1 MRKYILY
8 FLIASVSFLQAGI
21 NEDLLQGAMEG
32 NTALVKRSIEQRAEL
47 ETKNEE
53 GETALI
59 LAAWYGSP
67 EIVILLLENG
77 ANVNAQDKLGFTAI
91 AKASSLGVGRHYE
104 IVELLIQASANV
116 NLKTKDGRS
125 PFILAIINGH
135 RELSNVLKRAGAKDE
150 PYFTGEETN
159 LELLAAAFNDGGNS
173 NAFVLSLK
181 KVLAGKPCNYA
192 CNPHQLNRKGK
203 GEGVL
208 VGGNLSLLVHSIGT
222 VSDIDTKNKIL
233 FLEDIGEYLYHI
245 DRMMMQ
251 LKRAGKLDQ
260 PAGIIFG
267 SFNEMKDTAIPFGS
281 DIYSILYDKLK
292 QYNYPVC
299 FDFPVGHSER
309 NYALKHGIPHKLSVT
324 SKKISLREI
333 NL

>member
-150 PYFTGEETN
+150 PYFT
-159 LELLAAAFNDGGNS
+159 AARLGN
-173 NAFVLSLK
+173 
-181 KVLAGKPCNYA
+181 
-192 CNPHQLNRKGK
+192 LNRVQYVMFFKPNINANDDLGMNSLMYSARNGNREILNLLLKSGAKVDAKDKSGK
-203 GEGVL
+203 TALMFAARRGHKEIV
-208 VGGNLSLLVHSIGT
+208 SLLLDYDA
-222 VSDIDTKNKIL
+222 DIDI
-233 FLEDIGEYLYHI
+233 EDNSKY
-245 DRMMMQ
+245 
-251 LKRAGKLDQ
+251 
-260 PAGIIFG
+260 
-267 SFNEMKDTAIPFGS
+267 TAITWAEKFSQKEIADFLRRLS
-281 DIYSILYDKLK
+281 DK
-292 QYNYPVC
+292 
-299 FDFPVGHSER
+299 
-309 NYALKHGIPHKLSVT
+309 
-324 SKKISLREI
+324 
-333 NL
+333 

>member
-159 LELLAAAFNDGGNS
+159 LELLAAARLGN
-173 NAFVLSLK
+173 
-181 KVLAGKPCNYA
+181 
-192 CNPHQLNRKGK
+192 LNRVQYVMFFKPNINANDDLGMNS
-203 GEGVL
+203 L
-208 VGGNLSLLVHSIGT
+208 MYSARNGN
-222 VSDIDTKNKIL
+222 
-233 FLEDIGEYLYHI
+233 
-245 DRMMMQ
+245 
-251 LKRAGKLDQ
+251 
-260 PAGIIFG
+260 
-267 SFNEMKDTAIPFGS
+267 
-281 DIYSILYDKLK
+281 
-292 QYNYPVC
+292 
-299 FDFPVGHSER
+299 
-309 NYALKHGIPHKLSVT
+309 
-324 SKKISLREI
+324 REI
-333 NL
+333 NILLKRVFKEKLTLSFEIDEPFLINIDIEDNSKYTAITWAEKFSQKEIADFLRRLSDK

>member
-159 LELLAAAFNDGGNS
+159 LELLAAARLGN
-173 NAFVLSLK
+173 
-181 KVLAGKPCNYA
+181 
-192 CNPHQLNRKGK
+192 LNRVQYVMFFKPNINANDELGMNSLMYSARNGNREILNLLLKSGAKVDAKDKSGK
-203 GEGVL
+203 TALMFAARRGHKEIV
-208 VGGNLSLLVHSIGT
+208 SLLLDYDA
-222 VSDIDTKNKIL
+222 DIDI
-233 FLEDIGEYLYHI
+233 EDNSKY
-245 DRMMMQ
+245 
-251 LKRAGKLDQ
+251 
-260 PAGIIFG
+260 
-267 SFNEMKDTAIPFGS
+267 TAITWAEKFNQKEIADFLRRLS
-281 DIYSILYDKLK
+281 DK
-292 QYNYPVC
+292 
-299 FDFPVGHSER
+299 
-309 NYALKHGIPHKLSVT
+309 
-324 SKKISLREI
+324 
-333 NL
+333 